1 MNCAV
6 LIPAYEAD
14 GHLVDTVRSLTAL
27 GAGRIVVVDD
37 GSSPACGPFFDEARA
52 LGAHVCHHDVNRGKG
67 AALKTG
73 IRYILDTF
81 PDCGCVVTAD
91 ADGQHAA
98 GDVLRVASLALE
110 NPGSLVLGVR
120 RFDGADVPWRSRAG
134 NRITSAVFRLITGR
148 SCPDT
153 QTGLRGLS
161 RDLLLPALKSE
172 GDRYEYEMNLLMDF
186 ADRKVPFLYEPIET
200 IYLDD
205 NRASHFRVVRDSWL
219 VYRRPLTFAL
229 AAGASTLV
237 DLGAF
242 WLLGK
247 LLGDGRARVF
257 AASVMARLLSGGV
270 NFFLNKKVTFRS
282 RGDTKKES
290 LRYLILFL
298 AVMLV
303 SGGTVALLSRLPVP
317 TVLIKIVV
325 DVLLFAANYIIERK
339 WVFRRED

>member
-1 MNCAV
+1 M
-6 LIPAYEAD
+6 
-14 GHLVDTVRSLTAL
+14 
-27 GAGRIVVVDD
+27 
-37 GSSPACGPFFDEARA
+37 
-52 LGAHVCHHDVNRGKG
+52 
-67 AALKTG
+67 
-73 IRYILDTF
+73 
-81 PDCGCVVTAD
+81 
-91 ADGQHAA
+91 
-98 GDVLRVASLALE
+98 
-110 NPGSLVLGVR
+110 
-120 RFDGADVPWRSRAG
+120 
-134 NRITSAVFRLITGR
+134 
-148 SCPDT
+148 
-153 QTGLRGLS
+153 
-161 RDLLLPALKSE
+161 
-172 GDRYEYEMNLLMDF
+172 
-186 ADRKVPFLYEPIET
+186 
-200 IYLDD
+200 
-205 NRASHFRVVRDSWL
+205 VRDSWL

>member
-1 MNCAV
+1 M

-14 GHLVDTVRSLTAL
+14 GHLVETVRGLLAL
-27 GAGRIVVVDD
+27 GAGDVVVVDD
-37 GSSPACGPFFDEARA
+37 GSSEKCGVFFSEAEA
-52 LGAHVCHHDVNRGKG
+52 LGARICRHGVNRGKG
-67 AALKTG
+67 AAIKTG
-73 IRYILDTF
+73 LRFIEESMPYCRA
-81 PDCGCVVTAD
+81 VVTAD

-98 GDVLRVASLALE
+98 PDILRVAGLALE
-110 NPGSLVLGVR
+110 HPGSLVLGVR
-120 RFDGADVPWRSRAG
+120 EFGGKTVPWRSRAG

-161 RDLLLPALKSE
+161 RDLIPLALRAE
-172 GDRYEYEMNLLMDF
+172 GDRYEYEMNMLLDF
-186 ADRKVPFLYEPIET
+186 AQRRIPFLYEPIET

-205 NRASHFRVVRDSWL
+205 NRASHFRVVRDSYL
-219 VYRRPLTFAL
+219 VYRRPVTFAL
-229 AAGASTLV
+229 AAGASALV

-247 LLGDGRARVF
+247 LLGQGEVRVF
-257 AASVMARLLSGGV
+257 AAGVTARLLSGGL

-282 RGDTKKES
+282 HGNTKKES

-298 AVMLV
+298 SVMLI
-303 SGGTVALLSRLPVP
+303 SGGAVAVLSRLPVP

-325 DVLLFAANYIIERK
+325 DCALFIFNYVIERK